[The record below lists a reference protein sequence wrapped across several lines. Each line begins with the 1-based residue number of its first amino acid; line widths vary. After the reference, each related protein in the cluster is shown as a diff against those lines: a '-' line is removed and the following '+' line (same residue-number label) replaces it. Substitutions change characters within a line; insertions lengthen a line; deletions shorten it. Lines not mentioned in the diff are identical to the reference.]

1 MKQTSLLFLIIAS
14 LLVPGIANTNDL
26 GYFSHLEQQFQN
38 LQEYNSNCIRNQQ
51 PDQRVYLF
59 VYEPGKSIDFEAASA
74 SYDWFN
80 YYLLP
85 GSGKGLF
92 DEHSLTYL
100 NERLK
105 AFNQVGEEAMQGHSE
120 PVEVYAFFINDFK
133 GYIDAKPSQLVAN
146 GQGSILEYLSKQKGT
161 VEPDAYQDYKA
172 YKNALQERV
181 NHFDF
186 GAGENKLLIYGS
198 GFKAYQWKEQ
208 YERIYTINTSARGA
222 YLESSALCRK
232 SYQQEIWGNRN
243 FPFHFPTQ
251 SKASRHF
258 AHSILSQ
265 LEFLSS
271 SELQQN
277 CEACGPVL
285 AGYLEQLWDPVAK
298 AFLRDRCTQLKDYPE
313 RLAHAFSIAQF
324 IQSLGTIYDDYAS
337 QSVPPDEY
345 NWSGAWEEYLSFEE
359 ALNHHETQIATAHD
373 RLREAVAT
381 ADWYQVFLALCH
393 FKRPIY
399 FETLSIKDRI
409 EALEVLSSGP
419 MLGYW
424 LLGDH
429 EALVLSLLDKVPDEP
444 LYIDQLLNGLKASPG
459 LLRTLFQK
467 IDNHW
472 VGEASRFK
480 FISSLH
486 HLVKKRP
493 NINQISTDHTL
504 IWDLP
509 DQYVLHS
516 FDYQV
521 DFSDQGMLDFQFKKC
536 VAIDQSHTHVGFGNY
551 PRPFCIEKELEVWEE
566 VDPFALMDIAVV
578 DRITVID
585 ICQLNGCQG
594 KLFKQVPAIIAA
606 YLIEQTHINERLDQV
621 MNTLEVAGLAMG
633 VGELALA
640 IKLGSRVR
648 LLIAGYVLSS
658 DISSIA
664 ISSQAFKNYLLAE
677 LGEEQGLKLYEHLL
691 FFNTINAVMAG
702 TVGLLALED
711 AAKAVASVEKLKDI
725 GVDLENVEDQ
735 LGFTLGNL
743 SGEELKQLASSMRT
757 ELSSTH
763 EGQQALRTAKAGL
776 GLDELAE
783 FIQQLKNAGASEELI
798 NKIIL
803 LPLDDIEL
811 LLSQLLR
818 NNHRLIPKFNATV
831 DLVNIWKAYRQGP
844 EWEAMLGWE
853 EALFYRHF
861 SDLDISRSLR
871 TLFQDHPRMSRA
883 YAILS
888 GDGSFDYLPF
898 RTHIGNIKIVDEY
911 LEVYPDRLD
920 QLNNNFLAASDKKAF
935 LKGLL
940 GPGKPGEKI
949 FHRVQGLWESIDI
962 RYQPSDAHLSESEL
976 APNLMF
982 TEVYPPQGGTAG
994 HYKRYWDAGTNT
1006 FVLDEG
1012 FRYDAPKWIKD
1023 VPVPLVEGKGI
1034 PTSTYVTLR
1043 QIKYLQIPQGS
1054 IQKLKLSLVQNAE
1067 IMRDIYF
1074 IMQENN
1080 LLNLQEAG
1088 EYLLNKSGIQ
1098 YAVTM
1103 IKQAGYDI
1111 RQVKILEESYTHYLT
1126 TREIR
1131 DNKHVTEITDQWL
1144 QQNNL
1149 SWNDRFYIHFN
1160 VILELTPIP

>member
-1 MKQTSLLFLIIAS
+1 MKQISLSSLFILALLI
-14 LLVPGIANTNDL
+14 PGITKGIDL
-26 GYFSHLEQQFQN
+26 ENFSHLEQQFQE
-38 LQEYNSNCIRNQQ
+38 LQAYNANCIRNRQ

-59 VYEPGKSIDFEAASA
+59 IYEPGKSIDFQAVSA

-100 NERLK
+100 NEQLK
-105 AFNQVGEEAMQGHSE
+105 AFNQVGEEAIQGHSE
-120 PVEVYAFFINDFK
+120 LVEVYAFFINDFK
-133 GYIDAKPSQLVAN
+133 GYIDAKPGQLVAT
-146 GQGSILEYLSKQKGT
+146 GQGSILEYLSQQKGA
-161 VEPDAYQDYKA
+161 VGPEAYQDYRA
-172 YKNALQERV
+172 YKTALQERV

-208 YERIYTINTSARGA
+208 YERIYTINTSAKGS

-232 SYQQEIWGNRN
+232 SYQQEAWKNRQ
-243 FPFHFPTQ
+243 FPFHFPTE

-271 SELQQN
+271 PSLQQS
-277 CEACGPVL
+277 CEACGPLL

-298 AFLRDRCTQLKDYPE
+298 GFLRDRCEQLKDFPE
-313 RLAHAFSIAQF
+313 RLAYAFSIAQF
-324 IQSLGTIYDDYAS
+324 IQSLGSIYDDYAS
-337 QSVPPDEY
+337 QSLPPDEY
-345 NWSGAWEEYLSFEE
+345 NWSGAWEEYLTFEE
-359 ALNHHETQIATAHD
+359 ALNHHETQISTAHH

-393 FKRPIY
+393 FKRSIY
-399 FETLSIKDRI
+399 FETLSVRDRI

-429 EALVLSLLDKVPDEP
+429 EELVLSLLDKVPDEP

-459 LLRTLFQK
+459 LLRTLFKK

-480 FISSLH
+480 FVRSLH
-486 HLVKKRP
+486 ELVKKRP
-493 NINQISTDHTL
+493 SINQSSTDHTL

-509 DQYVLHS
+509 DQYVLNS
-516 FDYQV
+516 FEYQV
-521 DFSDQGMLDFQFKKC
+521 ELSDQGMLDFQIKKC
-536 VAIDQSHTHVGFGNY
+536 IAIDESHTNLEFGNY
-551 PRPFCIEKELEVWEE
+551 PRPLCTEKELEVWEA
-566 VDPFALMDIAVV
+566 VDPFALMDIAVL

-585 ICQLNGCQG
+585 VCGSGGCLG
-594 KLFKQVPAIIAA
+594 KVFKQVPAIIAA
-606 YLIEQTHINERLDQV
+606 YLIEQTHINDRVDQV
-621 MNTLEVAGLAMG
+621 MNTLEIAGLAMG

-640 IKLGSRVR
+640 LKLGSRLR

-658 DISSIA
+658 DISSIT
-664 ISSQAFKNYLLAE
+664 ISSPAFQNYLLTE
-677 LGEEQGLKLYEHLL
+677 LGQEEGQKLYEHLL
-691 FFNTINAVMAG
+691 FFNTINAVIAG

-725 GVDLENVEDQ
+725 GIDLEQIEDQ
-735 LGFTLGNL
+735 LGFPLGSL
-743 SGEELKQLASSMRT
+743 TGAELKQLASSMRT
-757 ELSSTH
+757 ELNSTH
-763 EGQQALRTAKAGL
+763 EGHQALRTAKAGL
-776 GLDELAE
+776 GLDELAQM
-783 FIQQLKNAGASEELI
+783 IQQLKNAGASEELI

-818 NNHRLIPKFNATV
+818 NNHRLIPKFNGTI
-831 DLVNIWKAYRQGP
+831 DLFNIWRSYRQSP
-844 EWEAMLGWE
+844 EWETMLAWE
-853 EALFYRHF
+853 EQLFYQHF

-871 TLFQDHPRMSRA
+871 ILFQDHPRMTRS
-883 YAILS
+883 YAILY

-898 RTHIGNIKIVDEY
+898 RTHVEDLKVVDEY
-911 LEVYPDRLD
+911 IQVYPNRLD
-920 QLNNNFLAASDKKAF
+920 QLASNFIAASDKKAF
-935 LKGLL
+935 IRELL
-940 GPGKPGEKI
+940 GPGKPGEKV

-962 RYQPSDAHLSESEL
+962 RYQPSDVHLSDFEL
-976 APNLMF
+976 APNLML
-982 TEVYPPQGGTAG
+982 THVNPPQGGTAG
-994 HYKRYWDAGTNT
+994 HYKRYWEPGTNT

-1043 QIKYLQIPQGS
+1043 QIKYLQIQEGS

-1088 EYLLNKSGIQ
+1088 KYLLSKSGIQ

-1111 RQVKILEESYTHYLT
+1111 SQVKILDEGYTDYLT
-1126 TREIR
+1126 TRQIR

-1149 SWNDRFYIHFN
+1149 TWNSRFYIHFN

>member
-1 MKQTSLLFLIIAS
+1 MKRIEALLLFLPF
-14 LLVPGIANTNDL
+14 LLLPGLLQAKDL
-26 GYFSHLEQQFQN
+26 GFLPHLEQQFQK
-38 LQEYNSNCIRNQQ
+38 LQAYNAYCIQHQQ

-59 VYEPGKSIDFEAASA
+59 VYEPGKSIDFKAVSA

-85 GSGKGLF
+85 GSGQGLF
-92 DEHSLTYL
+92 DEQGLTYL

-105 AFNQVGEEAMQGHSE
+105 AFNQVGEEVVQGHSAS
-120 PVEVYAFFINDFK
+120 VEIYAFFINDFK
-133 GYIDAKPSQLVAN
+133 GYINADPNQLIGN
-146 GQGSILEYLSKQKGT
+146 EQGSVLECLAQQQGA
-161 VEPDAYQDYKA
+161 VEPNAYQDYKA
-172 YKNALQERV
+172 YKKALQERV
-181 NHFDF
+181 NHFDL

-208 YERIYTINTSARGA
+208 YQRIYTINTSVKGSL
-222 YLESSALCRK
+222 LESSTACRK
-232 SYQQEIWGNRN
+232 LYQEESWKHRK

-258 AHSILSQ
+258 AHSILAQ
-265 LEFLSS
+265 LEYLSS
-271 SELQQN
+271 PNHQQS

-298 AFLRDRCTQLKDYPE
+298 AFLRDRCAQLKDFPE

-324 IQSLGTIYDDYAS
+324 IQSLGTIYEDYTS
-337 QSVPPDEY
+337 QSLPPDEY

-359 ALNHHETQIATAHD
+359 ALHQQETEISAAHD
-373 RLREAVAT
+373 RLREAVLT
-381 ADWYQVFLALCH
+381 ADWYQVFLSLCH

-399 FETLSIKDRI
+399 FETLSVKDRI
-409 EALEVLSSGP
+409 EALEVLSAGP

-424 LLGDH
+424 LLGDQ
-429 EALVLSLLDKVPDEP
+429 EALVLSLLNQVPDEP

-459 LLRTLFQK
+459 LLRTLFKK

-480 FISSLH
+480 FINSLH
-486 HLVKKRP
+486 QLVKKRP
-493 NINQISTDHTL
+493 SINQIHSDQTL

-509 DQYVLHS
+509 DQYVLNS
-516 FDYQV
+516 FAYQV
-521 DFSDQGMLDFQFKKC
+521 EFSDQGMLGFQFKKC
-536 VAIDQSHTHVGFGNY
+536 VAVDESHNSIQFGNY
-551 PRPFCIEKELEVWEE
+551 PRPFCTEKEIELWEE
-566 VDPFALMDIAVV
+566 VDPFALMDIAVL

-585 ICQLNGCQG
+585 VCELSGCEG
-594 KLFKQVPAIIAA
+594 KLFQQVPAIIAA
-606 YLIEQTHINERLDQV
+606 YLIEQTRIEERIDQL
-621 MNTLEVAGLAMG
+621 MNTLEVAGLALG

-640 IKLGSRVR
+640 LKLGSRLR

-658 DISSIA
+658 DISSVV
-664 ISSQAFKNYLLAE
+664 ISGQAFQNYLLAE
-677 LGEEQGLKLYEHLL
+677 LGAEEGQKLYEHLL

-702 TVGLLALED
+702 TVGMLALED

-725 GVDLENVEDQ
+725 GIDLEQIEDQ
-735 LGFTLGNL
+735 LGFSLGNL
-743 SGEELKQLASSMRT
+743 TGEELKQLASSMRT
-757 ELSSTH
+757 ELNSSY

-776 GLDELAE
+776 GLDELAQ

-803 LPLDDIEL
+803 QPLDDIEL

-818 NNHRLIPKFNATV
+818 NNHRLIPKFNSTV
-831 DLVNIWKAYRQGP
+831 ELVDIWRSYRQGP
-844 EWEAMLGWE
+844 EWEDMLGWDE
-853 EALFYRHF
+853 PLFYQHF

-883 YAILS
+883 YAVLS

-898 RTHIGNIKIVDEY
+898 RTNVEDIKMIDEY
-911 LEVYPDRLD
+911 LHVYPDRLD
-920 QLNNNFLAASDKKAF
+920 QLKGDFVAAGDKKAF
-935 LKGLL
+935 IKGLL
-940 GPGKPGEKI
+940 GPGKAGEKI

-962 RYQPSDAHLSESEL
+962 RYQPSDAHLSEFEL
-976 APNLMF
+976 APNLML
-982 TEVYPPQGGTAG
+982 THVNPPQGGTAG
-994 HYKRYWDAGTNT
+994 HYKRYWEPGTHT

-1043 QIKYLQIPQGS
+1043 QIKYLPIPQGR

-1088 EYLLNKSGIQ
+1088 EYLLQKSGVQ

-1111 RQVKILEESYTHYLT
+1111 SQVKILDEGYTHYLT
-1126 TREIR
+1126 AREIR
-1131 DNKHVTEITDQWL
+1131 DKKHVEEITDQWL

-1149 SWNDRFYIHFN
+1149 TWNSRFYIHFN

>member
-1 MKQTSLLFLIIAS
+1 MKSINRFLFSLC
-14 LLVPGIANTNDL
+14 LLLLSSSIQALDL
-26 GYFSHLEQQFQN
+26 DFTPHLEQQFHK
-38 LQEYNSNCIRNQQ
+38 LQAYNASCIRNKQL
-51 PDQRVYLF
+51 DQRVYLF
-59 VYEPGKSIDFEAASA
+59 IYEPGKSIDFGQVSA

-85 GSGKGLF
+85 NSGRGLF

-105 AFNQVGEEAMQGHSE
+105 AFNQVGEEVAQGHSE
-120 PVEVYAFFINDFK
+120 PVEIYAFFINDFK
-133 GYIDAKPSQLVAN
+133 GYMDANPAQLIN
-146 GQGSILEYLSKQKGT
+146 NEKGSILAYLAQEKGKIK
-161 VEPDAYQDYKA
+161 PDAYEDYAAYRKA
-172 YKNALQERV
+172 LRDRV
-181 NHFDF
+181 NQFDF

-198 GFKAYQWKEQ
+198 GFKAYRWKKQ
-208 YERIYTINTSARGA
+208 HERIYTINTSAKGA

-232 SYQQEIWGNRN
+232 IYQEESWKSRQ

-258 AHSILSQ
+258 ANSILSQ

-271 SELQQN
+271 PNLQQN
-277 CEACGPVL
+277 CEACGPAL
-285 AGYLEQLWDPVAK
+285 AGYLEQLWDPVARN
-298 AFLRDRCTQLKDYPE
+298 FLRDRCEQLKDFPE
-313 RLAHAFSIAQF
+313 RLAHAYSIAQF

-337 QSVPPDEY
+337 QSLPPDEY
-345 NWSGAWEEYLSFEE
+345 NWSGAWEEYLTFEE
-359 ALNHHETQIATAHD
+359 ALNDHETQIRTAHD
-373 RLREAVAT
+373 RLRKAVAT

-393 FKRPIY
+393 FKRSIY
-399 FETLSIKDRI
+399 FESLSVEDRI

-429 EALVLSLLDKVPDEP
+429 EALVLSLLNKVPDEP

-459 LLRTLFQK
+459 LLRTLFKK
-467 IDNHW
+467 INNHW

-480 FISSLH
+480 FVSSLH
-486 HLVKKRP
+486 QLVKKRP
-493 NINQISTDHTL
+493 NINQVTTDYTL

-509 DQYVLHS
+509 DQYVLNS

-521 DFSDQGMLDFQFKKC
+521 EFSDQGMLDFQFKKC
-536 VAIDQSHTHVGFGNY
+536 VAVDQSHNNIEFGNY
-551 PRPFCIEKELEVWEE
+551 ARPFCIEKEQEVWQQ
-566 VDPFALMDIAVV
+566 VDPFGLMDIAVL

-585 ICQLNGCQG
+585 VCEHSGCQG
-594 KLFKQVPAIIAA
+594 KVFKQVPAIIAA
-606 YLIEQTHINERLDQV
+606 YLIEQTSMDNRLDQV
-621 MNTLEVAGLAMG
+621 MNTLEVAGLALG
-633 VGELALA
+633 VGELTLAL
-640 IKLGSRVR
+640 KLGSRLR
-648 LLIAGYVLSS
+648 LLIAGYILAS
-658 DISSIA
+658 DISSVT
-664 ISSQAFKNYLLAE
+664 ISSQAFKTFLLAE
-677 LGEEQGLKLYEHLL
+677 LGEEEGNKLYEHLL
-691 FFNTINAVMAG
+691 FFNTINSVIAG
-702 TVGLLALED
+702 TVGLVALED
-711 AAKAVASVEKLKDI
+711 AAKAVASVDKLKEI
-725 GVDLENVEDQ
+725 GVDLEQIEDQ
-735 LGFTLGNL
+735 LGFSLGNL
-743 SGEELKQLASSMRT
+743 TGEELKQLASSMRT
-757 ELSSTH
+757 ELNSTS
-763 EGQQALRTAKAGL
+763 EGQQALRAAKTGL
-776 GLDELAE
+776 GLDELAQ

-818 NNHRLIPKFNATV
+818 NNQRLIPKFNATTE
-831 DLVNIWKAYRQGP
+831 LVNIWKSYRQSP
-844 EWEAMLGWE
+844 DWENVVRWE
-853 EALFYRHF
+853 EPLFYQHF

-871 TLFQDHPRMSRA
+871 TLFQDHPRMTRA

-898 RTHIGNIKIVDEY
+898 RTNIEDIKIIDEY
-911 LEVYPDRLD
+911 LEVYPNRLD
-920 QLNNNFLAASDKKAF
+920 QLKGDFVGAGDKKAF
-935 LKGLL
+935 IKGLL
-940 GPGKPGEKI
+940 GPGKAGEKI
-949 FHRVQGLWESIDI
+949 FHRVRGLWESIDI
-962 RYQPSDAHLSESEL
+962 RYQPSDAHLSEFEL
-976 APNLMF
+976 APNLML
-982 TEVYPPQGGTAG
+982 TEVNPPQGGTAG
-994 HYKRYWDAGTNT
+994 HYKRYWEPATNT

-1034 PTSTYVTLR
+1034 PTSTYATLR
-1043 QIKYLQIPQGS
+1043 QIKYLQIAEGG

-1088 EYLLNKSGIQ
+1088 DYLLSKSGIQ

-1111 RQVKILEESYTHYLT
+1111 SQVKILDEGYTHYLT

-1131 DNKHVTEITDQWL
+1131 DKKHVAEITDQWL

-1149 SWNDRFYIHFN
+1149 TWNSRFYIHFN